1 MKCKYCGGD
10 VALENHFCP
19 HCGRPVEQAVRHQ
32 KEMEQY
38 EAKFERTRQQAID
51 QIQVSSGGGTAVGIR
66 LAVIVA
72 MIAALIFMAV
82 NLDGYSMN
90 QRREKRA
97 AKANHDAYVEEIE
110 NCLEERDYVK
120 LSVFCDKHELE
131 FNDDFKEYR
140 YIVYGAD
147 SFKSI
152 YRGLLDAAFCTED
165 TRQLY
170 YAENLSRNV
179 NSFYELITRD
189 ISYADDTEKTL
200 KVYDGMEEEM
210 LTLMR
215 RYLGLSRE
223 ETDSMRGLSKSRR
236 TVLIEQ
242 ALDARITTITGK
254 SLSEMK
260 ESSLPALEENT
271 GAETDEGTEE
281 GTE

>member
-10 VALENHFCP
+10 VTLDNHFCP
-19 HCGRPVEQAVRHQ
+19 HCGRPAEQSVRHK

-38 EAKFERTRQQAID
+38 EAEFERTRQQAID
-51 QIQVSSGGGTAVGIR
+51 KIQVSSGGGAAVGIR

-72 MIAALIFMAV
+72 LIAALFIMLV
-82 NLDGYSMN
+82 NMDGYSIN

-110 NCLEERDYVK
+110 ACLADRDYVK
-120 LSVFCDKHELE
+120 LAVFCDKHELE

-140 YIVYGAD
+140 NIVYGAA
-147 SFKSI
+147 SFKNI
-152 YRGLLDAAFCTED
+152 YRGLVDAAFCTED

-179 NSFYELITRD
+179 NSFYEQITRD
-189 ISYADDTEKTL
+189 MSYVDDSERTL
-200 KVYDGMEEEM
+200 KEYDKMEEEM

-215 RYLGLSRE
+215 MYLGLSKE

-254 SLSEMK
+254 TLSEMK
-260 ESSLPALEENT
+260 GTSLPTLEEGGDT
-271 GAETDEGTEE
+271 EGTQA
-281 GTE
+281 GTT